1 MKQITYFL
9 SLAIIAVMLLP
20 QCQQAPKEKKAKY
33 VFYFIGDGMGLKCI
47 WQRQGDG

>member
-20 QCQQAPKEKKAKY
+20 QCQQEKKKKKAKY
-33 VFYFIGDGMGLKCI
+33 VFYFIGDGRDKGTD
-47 WQRQGDG
+47 RD